1 MRQLLDNSNYS
12 HTFAGKK
19 MDKIFQKFNCK
30 MKLMTN
36 VLRSLV
42 LLSAL
47 FSLSAFAQTAEEG
60 ATLFTANCTACH
72 AMNEK
77 VVGPA
82 LKDSHKRHDEK
93 WMMSWIRNSQKLIK
107 SGDAVAVKLFN
118 DNNQSP
124 MTPFE
129 QFNDN
134 QLKSL
139 IAYIKSESEKPAAAA
154 TASVAGSETNVAAA
168 PAEVSSTM
176 KGKINWLLIII
187 AVLLFMVIALVMD
200 ILGMVGEIRGK
211 AVINWSSINGI
222 IMLLFVGVGMSLAIW
237 EVFAH
242 GKYAVTSVD
251 AASEHGKTYDSMFYI
266 TLVITGIVFVI
277 TQIVLFYYAY
287 KYKQDGKR
295 KALYYPDNHKLEFIW
310 TIVPAIVLTVLVI
323 RGLQTWSTIMNHK
336 DEKAINIE
344 VFGYQFGWT
353 ARYAG
358 TDNKLGSHDFR
369 QIGVVNA
376 LGVDIKDEKS
386 KDDIV
391 VTELHFPV
399 NKPVALKFRA
409 KDVIHSA
416 YLPHFRV
423 QMNVVPGLPTQF
435 EFTPTITTAEMRN
448 KMNNQKFDYIL
459 LCNKICGSAHY
470 RMKMK
475 VIVDSEADYNKW
487 LATQPKLVDSSNPA
501 PEAPVAAPVETK
513 DHASNAVA
521 AKKLASK

>member
-1 MRQLLDNSNYS
+1 
-12 HTFAGKK
+12 
-19 MDKIFQKFNCK
+19 

-47 FSLSAFAQTAEEG
+47 LSLSAFAQTAEEG

-72 AMNEK
+72 SIHEK

-82 LKDSHKRHDEK
+82 LKDAHKRHDEK
-93 WMMSWIRNSQKLIK
+93 WMISWIKNSQKLIK
-107 SGDAVAVKLFN
+107 SGDADAVKLFN

-124 MTPFE
+124 MTSFE
-129 QFNDN
+129 QFNET
-134 QLKSL
+134 QIKSL
-139 IAYIKSESEKPAAAA
+139 VAYIKSESEKPAVAA
-154 TASVAGSETNVAAA
+154 TASVAGSESNVASA
-168 PAEVSSTM
+168 PVEVSSSM
-176 KGKINWLLIII
+176 RGRINWLLIII
-187 AVLLFMVIALVMD
+187 GVLLFMVIALVLD

-211 AVINWSSINGI
+211 AVINWNALNAG
-222 IMLLFVGVGMSLAIW
+222 MCMVFLLVGMGFAFW
-237 EVFAH
+237 EFFEH

-266 TLVITGIVFVI
+266 TLAITGVVFVI
-277 TQIVLFYYAY
+277 TQFVLFGYAF

-323 RGLQTWSTIMNHK
+323 RGLQTWNTIMNHR
-336 DEKAINIE
+336 DQKATVIE
-344 VFGYQFGWT
+344 LFAYQFGWN

-358 TDNKLGSHDFR
+358 ADNKLGAHDFR

-376 LGVDIKDEKS
+376 LGVDVNDEKS

-391 VTELHFPV
+391 TTELHFAV

-416 YLPHFRV
+416 WLPHFRV

-435 EFTPTITTAEMRN
+435 VFTPTITTAEMRN
-448 KMNNQKFDYIL
+448 KMNNPKFDYIL

-475 VIVDSEADYNKW
+475 VIVDSETDYNAW
-487 LATQPKLVDSSNPA
+487 LATQPKLVESSTPA
-501 PEAPVAAPVETK
+501 PAAPAATVTETK
-513 DHASNAVA
+513 EQAMNTPAK
-521 AKKLASK
+521 KKLAIN